1 MLPVR
6 RQRAVL
12 AKPQFDFRNL
22 NVRLVAKL
30 RCSETEATWCDTSN
44 VISRDAF
51 SNASHKS

>member
-44 VISRDAF
+44 VINRDAF